1 MNARRFHG
9 ARERARWTAADRE
22 IVRLALPAFGALIA
36 QPLYVL
42 ADTAVVG
49 HLGTPELA
57 GLAIANTVLAT
68 LYAVFIFLAYGTT
81 SAVARLIGAGD
92 HREAAHQAVQG
103 LWLAAAIG
111 LALAAVGEV
120 AAVPLV
126 RLLGAEGEVAAN
138 ALIYLRVSLL
148 GVPATLI
155 TFAGTGYLRGLQNT
169 TGPLVVAITSAVF
182 NLVFEV
188 FLIYGLGFGIGASA
202 ASTAVAEW
210 GAAAVYVWWVHRAV
224 AAHTVALRPHARTLR
239 SLLVVGRDL
248 FFRTVAL
255 RGSLTVAT
263 AVAAR
268 IGTVDLA
275 AHQVA
280 FEIWSFLA
288 LALDAIAIAGQS
300 ITGLRLGAG
309 DGPGARAAG
318 RRMLEWG
325 VVAGVGAG
333 VLVLVLRPVLP
344 DLFTD
349 DPAVI
354 ALAGFLLAFVAVL
367 QPVNG
372 AVFVL
377 DGLLIG
383 AGDLPYLAK
392 AMVGAMCVFLP
403 TAAAVLVLGLGIGW
417 LWVAISLFMV
427 ARLVPL
433 AWRFAGDH
441 WVVLGRPTSS

>member
-1 MNARRFHG
+1 M
-9 ARERARWTAADRE
+9 RERVRWTRGDRE
-22 IVRLALPAFGALIA
+22 IARLALPALGALIA

-49 HLGTPELA
+49 HLGTPQLA

-81 SAVARLIGAGD
+81 SAVSRLIGAGD
-92 HREAAHQAVQG
+92 HRRAAHQAVQG
-103 LWLAAAIG
+103 MWLAAAIG
-111 LALAAVGEV
+111 AALAGVGMLL
-120 AAVPLV
+120 AVPLV
-126 RLLGAEGEVAAN
+126 RLLGAEGAVTDY
-138 ALIYLRVSLL
+138 ALIYLRISLI
-148 GVPATLI
+148 GVPATLV

-169 TGPLVVAITSAVF
+169 AGPLVVAVVSALF

-188 FLIYGLGFGIGASA
+188 LLIYGLGFGIGASA
-202 ASTAVAEW
+202 ASTAVAEI
-210 GAAAVYVWWVHRAV
+210 GAASVYVWWVHRAV
-224 AAHTVALRPHARTLR
+224 SSHAVGLRPHARTLQG
-239 SLLVVGRDL
+239 LLVVGRDL

-268 IGTVDLA
+268 IGTDDLA
-275 AHQVA
+275 AHQIA

-288 LALDAIAIAGQS
+288 LSLDAIAIAGQS
-300 ITGLRLGAG
+300 IIGLRLGGG
-309 DGPGARAAG
+309 DADAARAAG

-325 VVAGVGAG
+325 LVAGVAAG
-333 VLVLVLRPVLP
+333 LLTAVLRPVLP

-349 DPAVI
+349 DPSVI
-354 ALAGFLLAFVAVL
+354 TLAAFLLWFVAVL

-383 AGDLPYLAK
+383 AGDMRFLAW
-392 AMVGAMCVFLP
+392 AMVGAMAVFVP
-403 TAAAVLVLGLGIGW
+403 AALAVLWLGLGIGW
-417 LWVAISLFMV
+417 LWAAIALLTLT
-427 ARLVPL
+427 RLAAL
-433 AWRFAGDH
+433 SWRFHGGRWA
-441 WVVLGRPTSS
+441 VLGA

>member
-1 MNARRFHG
+1 MSDGLRD
-9 ARERARWTAADRE
+9 RARWTPADRE
-22 IVRLALPAFGALIA
+22 IVRLAVPAFGALIA

-103 LWLAAAIG
+103 LWLAVAIG
-111 LALAAVGEV
+111 VALAAAGEV
-120 AAVPLV
+120 LAVPLV
-126 RLLGAEGEVAAN
+126 RILGAEGEVATN

-148 GVPATLI
+148 GVPATLV
-155 TFAGTGYLRGLQNT
+155 TFAGVGYLRGLQNT
-169 TGPLVVAITSAVF
+169 KGPLAVAVASAVF

-224 AAHTVALRPHARTLR
+224 ATHEVALRPHAQTLG

-268 IGTVDLA
+268 IGTADLA
-275 AHQVA
+275 AHQIA

-309 DGPGARAAG
+309 DGPGARDAG

-325 VVAGVGAG
+325 VVAGIGAG
-333 VLVLVLRPVLP
+333 ALVLLLRPVLP

-354 ALAGFLLAFVAVL
+354 ALATFLLVFVALL

-383 AGDLPYLAK
+383 AGDLRFLAK
-392 AMVGAMCVFLP
+392 AMVGSMCVFVP
-403 TAAAVLVLGLGIGW
+403 AAAAVLVFGLGIGW
-417 LWVAISLFMV
+417 LWAAISLFMV

-433 AWRFAGDH
+433 AWRFAGDG
-441 WVVLGRPTSS
+441 WVVLGRTTAR

>member
-1 MNARRFHG
+1 MTARG
-9 ARERARWTAADRE
+9 LERVRWTAADRE

-111 LALAAVGEV
+111 VVLAAAGEV
-120 AAVPLV
+120 FAVPLV
-126 RLLGAEGEVAAN
+126 RILGAEGEVATN

-169 TGPLVVAITSAVF
+169 TGPLVVAVASALF

-188 FLIYGLGFGIGASA
+188 ALIYGLGFGIAASA

-224 AAHTVALRPHARTLR
+224 SAHSVVLRPHAQTLR

-325 VVAGVGAG
+325 VVAGFAAG
-333 VLVLVLRPVLP
+333 VLVMVLRPVLP

-354 ALAGFLLAFVAVL
+354 ALAGFLLLFVAAL

-383 AGDLPYLAK
+383 AGDLRFLAK
-392 AMVGAMCVFLP
+392 AMVGSMCVFVP
-403 TAAAVLVLGLGIGW
+403 AAVAVLVLGLGIGW
-417 LWVAISLFMV
+417 LWAAISLFMV

-433 AWRFAGDH
+433 AWRFAGDG
-441 WVVLGRPTSS
+441 WVVLGRTTNG

>member
-1 MNARRFHG
+1 MTTG
-9 ARERARWTAADRE
+9 ADRE

-49 HLGTPELA
+49 HLGTPQLA

-81 SAVARLIGAGD
+81 AAVSRLIGAGD
-92 HREAAHQAVQG
+92 HRRAAHQAVQG
-103 LWLAAAIG
+103 MWLAAGIG
-111 LALAAVGEV
+111 VALACTGAVMAE
-120 AAVPLV
+120 PLV
-126 RLLGAEGEVAAN
+126 RVLGAEGLVAEN
-138 ALIYLRVSLL
+138 ALIYLRISLI
-148 GVPATLI
+148 GVPATLV

-169 TGPLVVAITSAVF
+169 TGPLVVAVTSALF
-182 NLVFEV
+182 NLAFEL

-202 ASTAVAEW
+202 ASTAVAEI
-210 GAAAVYVWWVHRAV
+210 GAASVYVWWVHRAV
-224 AAHTVALRPHARTLR
+224 AQHEVGLRPHARTLQG
-239 SLLVVGRDL
+239 LLVVGRDL

-268 IGTVDLA
+268 IGTDDLA
-275 AHQVA
+275 AHQIA

-300 ITGLRLGAG
+300 IIGLRLGGG
-309 DGPGARAAG
+309 DAAAARAAG

-325 VVAGVGAG
+325 VVAGIAAG
-333 VLVLVLRPVLP
+333 VVVVVLRPWLP

-349 DPAVI
+349 DPAVLT
-354 ALAGFLLAFVAVL
+354 LAAFLLWFVAVL

-383 AGDLPYLAK
+383 AGDLRFLAW
-392 AMVGAMCVFLP
+392 AMVGAMAVFVP
-403 TAAAVLVLGLGIGW
+403 AAAAVLVLGLGIGW
-417 LWVAISLFMV
+417 LWVAIGLFML
-427 ARLVPL
+427 ARLAGL
-433 AWRFAGDH
+433 GWRYRSDG
-441 WVVLGRPTSS
+441 WLVLGAPVTR

>member
-1 MNARRFHG
+1 MTGGLRG
-9 ARERARWTAADRE
+9 RARWTPADRE

-49 HLGTPELA
+49 HLGTPQLA

-68 LYAVFIFLAYGTT
+68 LYAIFIFLAYGTT

-103 LWLAAAIG
+103 MWLAVGLGAL
-111 LALAAVGEV
+111 LALAGEV
-120 AAVPLV
+120 FAVPLV
-126 RLLGAEGEVAAN
+126 RLLGAEGAVEAN
-138 ALIYLRVSLL
+138 ALVYLRISLL
-148 GVPATLI
+148 GVPATLL

-169 TGPLVVAITSAVF
+169 KGPLVVAIGSALF
-182 NLVFEV
+182 NLGFELA
-188 FLIYGLGFGIGASA
+188 LIYGLGFGIGASA
-202 ASTAVAEW
+202 ASTVVAEW
-210 GAAAVYVWWVHRAV
+210 GAALVYLWWVHRAV
-224 AAHTVALRPHARTLR
+224 SAHSVVLRPHARTLR

-255 RGSLTVAT
+255 RCSLTVAT

-275 AHQVA
+275 AHQIA

-309 DGPGARAAG
+309 DGPGARDAG

-325 VVAGVGAG
+325 VVAGVVAG
-333 VLVLVLRPVLP
+333 LGVAALRGVLP

-354 ALAGFLLAFVAVL
+354 ALAGFLLLYVAVL

-383 AGDLPYLAK
+383 AGDLRFLAK
-392 AMVGAMCVFLP
+392 AMVGGMCVFVP
-403 TAAAVLVLGLGIGW
+403 AAAAVLVLDLGIGW
-417 LWVAISLFMV
+417 LWAAISLFMV

-433 AWRFAGDH
+433 AWRFHGDA
-441 WVVLGRPTSS
+441 WVVLGRTATTR